1 MSKESSSSSGTT
13 IAGLLGI
20 AFVVLKL
27 CKVIDWS
34 WWYVTLPFWGGLA
47 LVLAILGIGFIVII
61 IKEASF
67 SQRKKEREL
76 YFKGEQPKEIIPG
89 KKSKFMTKLDEA
101 MAASEKARNQKMN

>member
-1 MSKESSSSSGTT
+1 MSKKSSSSSGITV
-13 IAGLLGI
+13 AGLLGI

-47 LVLAILGIGFIVII
+47 LVLTILGIAFLVIVI
-61 IKEASF
+61 KETAF

-76 YFKGEQPKEIIPG
+76 YFKEEQPKEEPKI
-89 KKSKFMTKLDEA
+89 KQSKFMSRLDEA
-101 MAASEKARNQKMN
+101 MAASEKKRAEGKI